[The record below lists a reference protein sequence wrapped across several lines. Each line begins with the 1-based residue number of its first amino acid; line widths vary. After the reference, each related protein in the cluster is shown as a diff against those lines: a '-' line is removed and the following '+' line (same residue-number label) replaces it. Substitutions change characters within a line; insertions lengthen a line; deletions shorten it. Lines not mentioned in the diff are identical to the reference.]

1 MPKPPKKLLPV
12 VLLTDFGPHSPY
24 VGQMKLVLERAAPG
38 ARAIDLAH
46 DLPAHDLS
54 AAVLVLSGAQR
65 YLPEPCVLCAVVDP
79 GVGSARR
86 ILAARFAKGV
96 RVLCPDN
103 GLLAAFAPRGRPQA
117 LHAVTNK
124 KYFLPEVSPVFHGR
138 DVFAPVA
145 AALAQGLDPKA
156 LGPRV
161 DPASL
166 APSPR
171 PWPAPKLSKRGGTRL
186 AGQVVHADRFGN
198 LVTNVPAYEVR
209 ALNLREARIGRLV
222 FPLREHYA
230 EVPQGR
236 PVALVGSYGFLE
248 LALRERSAA
257 ARTGAKPG
265 TKVVLR

>member
-1 MPKPPKKLLPV
+1 MPKPPKKPLPV

-38 ARAIDLAH
+38 ARVIDLAH
-46 DLPAHDLS
+46 DLPAHDLA

-86 ILAARFAKGV
+86 IVAARFANGV
-96 RVLCPDN
+96 RVLCPGN

-124 KYFLPEVSPVFHGR
+124 RHFLPEVSPVFHGR

-145 AALAQGLDPKA
+145 AALAQGLDPKV

-161 DPASL
+161 DLSSL
-166 APSPR
+166 APA
-171 PWPAPKLSKRGGTRL
+171 PWPAPKFSKRDGTVM
-186 AGQVVHADRFGN
+186 AGQVVHTDRFGN

-209 ALNLREARIGRLV
+209 ARKLREARIGRLV

-230 EVPQGR
+230 EVAVAK

-257 ARTGAKPG
+257 ARTGAKAG
-265 TKVVLR
+265 TKVILR

>member
-1 MPKPPKKLLPV
+1 MPRPAPAPLPV
-12 VLLTDFGPHSPY
+12 VLLTDFGPHSAY

-38 ARAIDLAH
+38 ARVIDLAH
-46 DLPAHDLS
+46 DLPAHDLA
-54 AAVLVLSGAQR
+54 AAVLALSGAQR

-86 ILAARFAKGV
+86 IVAARFANGV

-124 KYFLPEVSPVFHGR
+124 KYFLPDVSPVFHGR

-161 DPASL
+161 ALSSL
-166 APSPR
+166 APA
-171 PWPAPKLSKRGGTRL
+171 PWPAPKLSKRGGT
-186 AGQVVHADRFGN
+186 AQVVHADRFGN

-209 ALNLREARIGRLV
+209 ARKLREARIGRLV

-230 EVPQGR
+230 EVSVAK

-248 LALRERSAA
+248 LALRERSAS

-265 TKVVLR
+265 TKVILG